1 MYQRQ
6 SRTQKLVG
14 VSVLAAA
21 SLIISFFSFPI
32 IPAAPFLK
40 MDFGDIPILLGMF
53 AYGPGWGII
62 IAFLRSFMH
71 YLFTAGEG
79 GIPIGDFAAFIASVA
94 LTLPIF
100 FILKNWG
107 SKKLTQISAGL
118 SGAVSL
124 TIVLSALN
132 YFVLIPVYQA
142 VMNFDVGPMRD
153 YLVGAVIPF
162 NMAKGLIVAL
172 VFFAVWKVMK
182 PWIERQY
189 SSRNAG

>member
-6 SRTQKLVG
+6 SQTQKLVG

-21 SLIISFFSFPI
+21 SLIISFFSFPL
-32 IPAAPFLK
+32 IPAVPFLK

-53 AYGPGWGII
+53 AYGPGWGILV
-62 IAFLRSFMH
+62 AFLRSFLH

-79 GIPIGDFAAFIASVA
+79 GIPIGDFAAFISSAS

-100 FILKNWG
+100 FTLNKWG
-107 SKKLTQISAGL
+107 SQKLAQIGASV
-118 SGAVSL
+118 SGALSL
-124 TIVLSALN
+124 TVVLSALN
-132 YFVLIPVYQA
+132 YFVLVPLYQA

-162 NMAKGLIVAL
+162 NMAKGFIVSL

-189 SSRNAG
+189 SSRNAS

>member
-32 IPAAPFLK
+32 IPAVPFLK

-53 AYGPGWGII
+53 AYGPVGGVL

-79 GIPIGDFAAFIASVA
+79 GIPIGDFAAFIASVS
-94 LTLPIF
+94 LTLPIYF
-100 FILKNWG
+100 TLKRWG
-107 SKKLTQISAGL
+107 SNKLSQIGAGL
-118 SGAVSL
+118 SGALSL
-124 TIVLSALN
+124 TTVLSLLN
-132 YFVLIPVYQA
+132 YFVLVPVYQA

-162 NMAKGLIVAL
+162 NIAKGLIVSL
-172 VFFAVWKVMK
+172 VFFAVWKVMR
-182 PWIERQY
+182 PWIEKQY
-189 SSRNAG
+189 APRKVS

>member
-32 IPAAPFLK
+32 IPAVPFLK

-53 AYGPGWGII
+53 AYGPGWGVL

-79 GIPIGDFAAFIASVA
+79 GIPIGDFAAFIASVSW
-94 LTLPIF
+94 TLPIF
-100 FILKNWG
+100 FTLKRWG
-107 SKKLTQISAGL
+107 SNKLSQIGAGL
-118 SGAVSL
+118 SGAFSL
-124 TIVLSALN
+124 TAVLSALN
-132 YFVLIPVYQA
+132 YFVLVPVYQA

-162 NMAKGLIVAL
+162 NMAKGIIVSL
-172 VFFAVWKVMK
+172 VFFAVWKVMR
-182 PWIERQY
+182 PWIEKQY
-189 SSRNAG
+189 SSRNAS

>member
-21 SLIISFFSFPI
+21 SLIISFFSFPL
-32 IPAAPFLK
+32 IPAVPFLK

-53 AYGPGWGII
+53 AYGPGWGIL
-62 IAFLRSFMH
+62 IAFLRSFLH

-79 GIPIGDFAAFIASVA
+79 GIPIGDFAAFISSVS

-100 FILKNWG
+100 FTLNKWG
-107 SKKLTQISAGL
+107 SQKLSQIGASL
-118 SGAVSL
+118 SGALSL
-124 TIVLSALN
+124 TAVLSVLN
-132 YFVLIPVYQA
+132 YFVLIPIYQA
-142 VMNFDVGPMRD
+142 VMNFDVGPIRD

-162 NMAKGLIVAL
+162 NMAKGFIVSL

-189 SSRNAG
+189 SSRNAS